1 MLNPLNLLLISAV
14 FSIVMLSVLFSL
26 MRSGIPGIRA
36 WLTANAMAA
45 VALLLFA
52 GRDAIPP
59 FLSIEVA
66 NGLLAAAMCI
76 VYAGFRRFLGC
87 TVPSRLLAGG
97 LTVMVVLIAVFHYLH
112 DSIGLRILI
121 VSIFHGALCLAI
133 AKTVLH
139 VPQKSISRYPYRF
152 TAFIAVLFGL
162 VHWLR
167 GIVYGTGLD
176 YTASLLQSS
185 VWNLLFL
192 SLGILVLPVFTMAAV
207 MMVHDKMMEQAIAA
221 ANRDFLTGAWSRR
234 AFFEF
239 AERELVRAKRTGR
252 ALSLLLFD
260 VDYFKR
266 INDAHGH
273 AVGDRVL
280 QEIVQ
285 RTEKEIRGMD
295 CVARVGGEEF
305 AVLLPEIGA
314 PSALVVAERLR
325 TVLAQPPDDTHVRSV
340 PCTVSIGV
348 ATRMEAESINELMRR
363 ADIAL
368 YAAKAGGRDM
378 VVCAEQTSAMQP
390 PPSPVS

>member
-26 MRSGIPGIRA
+26 MRSGIPGIRT

-52 GRDAIPP
+52 GRDAISP

-66 NGLLAAAMCI
+66 NGMLAAAMCT

-97 LTVMVVLIAVFHYLH
+97 LALMIALIAVFHYLH

-185 VWNLLFL
+185 GWNLLFL

-273 AVGDRVL
+273 AAGDRVL
-280 QEIVQ
+280 QDIVQ

-305 AVLLPEIGA
+305 AVLLPEISA

-325 TVLAQPPDDTHVRSV
+325 TVLAQPPDNAHVRSV
-340 PCTVSIGV
+340 ACTVSIGV
-348 ATRMEAESINELMRR
+348 ATRMEGESINELMRR

-390 PPSPVS
+390 PPSPVL